1 MASSSRARPRSG
13 WFDAK
18 RRPQAVAGLVM
29 VAPFLIV
36 FLVFQLGPILSS
48 MAMSFTDMTSR
59 DLRSPFA
66 VDFVGFDNVET
77 LFADPK
83 FVKSLVN
90 TGVFVLVATP
100 LTIVCALVLAVAL
113 NNGIKRLKGL
123 FRTALYVPV
132 VTSTVAVA
140 VVWKYLFADEGAVNS
155 VLSIAGVD
163 GPNYLQDSF
172 WAMPVVILLAV
183 WRMTGLIMVLFLAGL
198 QGIPAPLY
206 EAATVDGAG
215 TWRKFVSITVPMLM
229 PILLLAGVILSV
241 AFVQVFEEPFVL
253 TQGGPLDATSTASLY
268 VYDLFGFGKYGV
280 ASAASYVLFAAIAVL
295 ALIQFR
301 VFRRRT

>member
-1 MASSSRARPRSG
+1 
-13 WFDAK
+13 
-18 RRPQAVAGLVM
+18 M
-29 VAPFLIV
+29 VAPFLAV
-36 FLVFQLGPILSS
+36 FLVFQLGPILAS

-66 VDFVGFDNVET
+66 VDFVGLANVQA
-77 LFADPK
+77 LFADPR

-90 TGVFVLVATP
+90 TGVFVLAATP
-100 LTIVCALVLAVAL
+100 LTIACALVLAVAL
-113 NNGIKRLKGL
+113 NNGITRLKGF

-140 VVWKYLFADEGAVNS
+140 VVWKFIFADEGVVNS
-155 VLSIAGVD
+155 VLSIFGID

-172 WAMPVVILLAV
+172 WAMPVVILLGV

-198 QGIPAPLY
+198 QGIPSPLY

-215 TWRKFVSITVPMLM
+215 TWRKFISITVPMLM
-229 PILLLAGVILSV
+229 PNLLLAGVILSV

-253 TQGGPLDATSTASLY
+253 TRGGPLDATSTASLY

-280 ASAASYVLFAAIAVL
+280 ASAASYVLFVAIAIL

-301 VFRRRT
+301 IFRRRT

>member
-1 MASSSRARPRSG
+1 MSRSPRTQGRPG

-18 RRPQAVAGLVM
+18 RRPQAIAGLVM
-29 VAPFLIV
+29 VTPFLIA

-48 MAMSFTDMTSR
+48 LAMSFTDMTSR

-66 VDFVGFDNVET
+66 VDFVGLDNVDA
-77 LFADPK
+77 LFADPR

-90 TGVFVLVATP
+90 TAVFVGVATP
-100 LTIVCALVLAVAL
+100 LTIACALVLAVAL
-113 NNGIKRLKGL
+113 NNGIKRLKGF

-140 VVWKYLFADEGAVNS
+140 VVWKSLFADEGIVNS
-155 VLSIAGVD
+155 VLSIIGVD
-163 GPNYLQDSF
+163 GPHYLQDSF

-183 WRMTGLIMVLFLAGL
+183 WRMTGLVMVLFLAGL

-215 TWRKFVSITVPMLM
+215 TWRKFISITVPMLM

-241 AFVQVFEEPFVL
+241 AFVRVFEEPFVL

-280 ASAASYVLFAAIAVL
+280 ASAASYVLFVAIAIL

-301 VFRRRT
+301 IFRRRT

>member
-1 MASSSRARPRSG
+1 MTSSPRARRRPG

-18 RRPQAVAGLVM
+18 RRPQTVAGLVM
-29 VAPFLIV
+29 VAPFLV
-36 FLVFQLGPILSS
+36 AFLVFQLGPIVSS

-66 VDFVGFDNVET
+66 VDFVGLDNVET
-77 LFADPK
+77 LFTDPR
-83 FVKSLVN
+83 FVRSLVN

-100 LTIVCALVLAVAL
+100 LTIACALVLAVAL
-113 NNGIKRLKGL
+113 NNGIKRFKGL

-140 VVWKYLFADEGAVNS
+140 VVWKSLFADEGIVNS
-155 VLSIAGVD
+155 VLSVAGID

-183 WRMTGLIMVLFLAGL
+183 WRMTGLVMVLFLAGL

-215 TWRKFVSITVPMLM
+215 TWRKFISITVPMLM

-280 ASAASYVLFAAIAVL
+280 ASAASYVLFVAIAIL

-301 VFRRRT
+301 IFRRRT

>member
-1 MASSSRARPRSG
+1 MATAARTRRRPD

-18 RRPQAVAGLVM
+18 RRPQAVAGLIM

-36 FLVFQLGPILSS
+36 FLLFQLGPILASL
-48 MAMSFTDMTSR
+48 AMSFTDMTSR

-66 VDFVGFDNVET
+66 VDFVGLDNVEE
-77 LFADPK
+77 LFADPR

-90 TGVFVLVATP
+90 TAVFVGAATP
-100 LTIVCALVLAVAL
+100 LTIVCALVLAVVL
-113 NNGIKRLKGL
+113 NSGINRFKGL

-140 VVWKYLFADEGAVNS
+140 VVWKFLFADEGAVNS
-155 VLSIAGVD
+155 VLSIVGVD

-198 QGIPAPLY
+198 QGIPATLY

-215 TWRKFVSITVPMLM
+215 AWRKFTSITVPLLM

-280 ASAASYVLFAAIAVL
+280 ASAASYVLFVAIAIL

-301 VFRRRT
+301 IFRRRT